1 MVTLIC
7 STSVF
12 SSQISPTN
20 LTMSGEVFQRFL
32 NSSLW
37 YTEPA
42 VQTRMAEPG
51 PPDFVYRGFLVIASN
66 RTSLAD
72 RVSHDLLPYVL
83 KPSQYIGQEING
95 LVKPGDWEKAEVRVV
110 IGFPD
115 TYALGMSH
123 LGCQILYW
131 LCNHTPGVCAER
143 TYCPEIDGEQRM
155 RDRNIPLFTWDTRQ
169 PVDKCDIFAV
179 SLQYEMVFTSLLTM
193 LDLAGIPFRRD
204 DRDDSHPL
212 VIVGGPQADNP
223 EPVADFVDLVVLG
236 DGEESMASILRTYKE
251 LQANGVRRRD
261 MIEILAKR
269 YDWIY
274 APGLYDVSYKNDGT
288 VASITPKSGELPLM
302 IQRCKTLDFEEAP
315 FPLQPLVP
323 FADVVHDRIAVE
335 IMRGCPQR
343 CRFCH
348 AGYTKRP
355 LGLRSVETIL
365 EIAESM
371 WRSTGI
377 DELGLLSLSTAD
389 YPQLRELAQA
399 VAERFHPR
407 GVNISV
413 PSLRVDKMLAH
424 IPSMVSG
431 VRKGGLTIAVEA
443 ANDDMRRA
451 IRKKVTDGH
460 LLDGVRSAYEAGW
473 KSVKLYFMTGFPGER
488 WEDVDGIYDLSR
500 QVSEARREISNA
512 PASVTASVGWL
523 VPKPY
528 TPFQWAAQ
536 PEPDYFWEVR
546 TKLRDLARS
555 KKSAVKIRMH
565 NIERSELEAVF
576 ARGDRRLSAVIEKA
590 WQMGARLDGWDEHF
604 KPDLWKRAFEE
615 VGIDLGFY
623 AHRERGADEVFPWSH
638 LNGGPPTPYLR
649 RQYEDVFQ
657 QIAPSGEMPLPVLSG

>member
-1 MVTLIC
+1 M
-7 STSVF
+7 
-12 SSQISPTN
+12 
-20 LTMSGEVFQRFL
+20 
-32 NSSLW
+32 
-37 YTEPA
+37 
-42 VQTRMAEPG
+42 
-51 PPDFVYRGFLVIASN
+51 IAPN
-66 RTSLAD
+66 IMPLAD
-72 RVSHDLLPYVL
+72 RVSHELLPFVR
-83 KPSQYIGQEING
+83 KPSQYIGKEING
-95 LVKPGDWEKAEVRVV
+95 LAKEGDWGKADARVV
-110 IGFPD
+110 IAFPD

-143 TYCPEIDGEQRM
+143 TYCPELDAEQRM

-169 PVDKCDIFAV
+169 PVADCDILAI
-179 SLQYEMVFTSLLTM
+179 SLQYEMVFTSVLTM
-193 LDLAGIPFRRD
+193 MDLAGIPFRREH
-204 DRDDSHPL
+204 RDDTHPL

-236 DGEESMASILRTYKE
+236 DGEDSMASILRTYKE
-251 LQANGVRRRD
+251 LKASGMRRRD
-261 MIEILAKR
+261 MIEEFAKR

-274 APGLYDVSYKNDGT
+274 APGLYDVHYHVDGT
-288 VASITPKSGELPLM
+288 VREIAPKSSTASPL
-302 IQRCKTLDFEEAP
+302 IHRCKTMDFENAP
-315 FPLQPLVP
+315 FPLRPLVP
-323 FADVVHDRIAVE
+323 FPDVIHDRIAVE

-355 LGLRSVETIL
+355 LGLRSVDQIL

-371 WRSTGI
+371 WRTTGI
-377 DELGLLSLSTAD
+377 NELGLLSLSTAD
-389 YPQLRELAQA
+389 YPQLRELAQR
-399 VAERFHPR
+399 VSERFHPR

-460 LLDGVRSAYEAGW
+460 LLDGVRAAYEAGW

-488 WEDVDGIYDLSR
+488 PDDIEGIFDLSR
-500 QVSEARREISNA
+500 EVSEARRPISGS
-512 PASVTASVGWL
+512 PASVTSSVGWL

-536 PEPDYFWEVR
+536 PEPEYFWDVR
-546 TKLRDLARS
+546 MRLRDLAKSRR
-555 KKSAVKIRMH
+555 SAVKIRMH

-576 ARGDRRLSAVIEKA
+576 ARGDRRLSGVIETA
-590 WQMGARLDGWDEHF
+590 WRMGARLDGWDEHF
-604 KPDLWKRAFEE
+604 KPEIWQRAFEQE
-615 VGIDLGFY
+615 GVDINFY
-623 AHRERGADEVFPWSH
+623 AHRERAADEVLPWSH

-649 RQYEDVFQ
+649 KQYEDVFR
-657 QIAPSGEMPLPVLSG
+657 QIDPSGSLELPVLSA